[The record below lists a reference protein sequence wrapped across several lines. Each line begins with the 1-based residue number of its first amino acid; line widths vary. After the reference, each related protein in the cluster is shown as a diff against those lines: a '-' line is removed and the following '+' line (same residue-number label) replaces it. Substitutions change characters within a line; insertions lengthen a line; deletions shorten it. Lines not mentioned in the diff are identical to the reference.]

1 MSIRLCG
8 TVLASALITALL
20 QSWPVIAPAA
30 EAFPAKAD
38 VAVLMS
44 QELLS
49 GPDKEVVML
58 TVTYPP
64 AGSSLPHR
72 HDAQVFVY
80 VLEGELTMQVRGSP
94 PVTLRPGQTFYEAPA
109 DIHVVS
115 ANASQALP
123 AKILVLMIKDKGK
136 PDTRA
141 VTD

>member
-1 MSIRLCG
+1 MSIRPFC
-8 TVLASALITALL
+8 TVLASALMTALL
-20 QSWPVIAPAA
+20 QLFPMIAPAA
-30 EAFPAKAD
+30 DATPAKTD

-49 GPDKEVVML
+49 GSDKEVVML
-58 TVTYPP
+58 TVTYPA

-136 PDTRA
+136 PDTRP